1 MAQNQL
7 RKFTYNNGT
16 NLLYISYVMVD
27 WNKWLMENLVVEP
40 SIPWNTIVALALL
53 CVAIYVALK
62 DNDKL

>member
-1 MAQNQL
+1 ML
-7 RKFTYNNGT
+7 H
-16 NLLYISYVMVD
+16 ISYVMVD